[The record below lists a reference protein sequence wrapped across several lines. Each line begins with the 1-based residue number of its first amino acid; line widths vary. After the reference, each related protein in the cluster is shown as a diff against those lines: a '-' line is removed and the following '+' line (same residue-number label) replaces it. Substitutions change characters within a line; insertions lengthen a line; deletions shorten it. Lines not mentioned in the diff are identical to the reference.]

1 MMRQEGFGF
10 AKFTERARTVLSLAH
25 EEAQRFNHQF
35 IDTEHLLLGLVR
47 EGQGVGAMVLK
58 HMGVELA
65 QVRKAVEASLG
76 RENRIVLGEIGLTAS
91 AKNTIELAVDEARR
105 LNHHYIGTEHL
116 LLGLVREGGGAAT
129 ILANLGV
136 DLEKL
141 RTQTIQV
148 LSTTS
153 RPSEETTRSEVR
165 QARGDRARSEAL
177 AYQAFHINSEAPD
190 RTAIGAKAQ
199 QQTGI
204 GTLLGWVIVN
214 TGGAFTLTLFQGMAP
229 DAPKIAV
236 ITNPPTGAF
245 FPFHCILEPGL
256 AYTLTGTPGSI
267 SVAYVD
273 IPPGNM

>member
-35 IDTEHLLLGLVR
+35 IAPEHLLLGLVR

-58 HMGVELA
+58 HMGVEFD

-91 AKNTIELAVDEARR
+91 AKDTIELAVDEARR

-129 ILANLGV
+129 ILGSLGV

-153 RPSEETTRSEVR
+153 RPSEETTPSEIR
-165 QARGDRARSEAL
+165 QARGGMLRAG
-177 AYQAFHINSEAPD
+177 AYQSFHINSEAPD
-190 RTAIGAKAQ
+190 KTAIGAKAQ

-204 GTLLGWVIVN
+204 GTLLGWVVVN
-214 TGGAFTLTLFQGMAP
+214 TGGEFTLTLYDGLEAEQPLA
-229 DAPKIAV
+229 I
-236 ITNPPTGAF
+236 ITNPATGAF
-245 FPFHCILEPGL
+245 FPF
-256 AYTLTGTPGSI
+256 YTLVGRGLTYTLEGTPGSVTI
-267 SVAYVD
+267 IYDEVHEERAF
-273 IPPGNM
+273 P